1 MPMGK
6 FVYHIKQCTECC
18 LSSCIYSHANC
29 MFVAV
34 IAAEVIH
41 LILSEDAWFRVKE
54 DESMPEYVLL
64 LLG

>member
-1 MPMGK
+1 
-6 FVYHIKQCTECC
+6 
-18 LSSCIYSHANC
+18 